1 MVLTATARVFTIHT
15 LALLRRRPMVTRPEE
30 FANLPYHADL
40 VGFRAE
46 DGFPL
51 DGLLYSPKAG
61 APTAVVLVHGKTCNF
76 LGGPSRFLPLPLARA
91 GYASFAV
98 NMRVHSLGYS
108 RGDAPF
114 ENFDNFA
121 AFLGRLAERPGWWD
135 EHVGRARIPTLLLY
149 ADRESHAAEWEEK
162 FRDVIKTPRKELV
175 CIRNAEHMYL
185 GHEDEVA
192 DAVISF
198 PKKYTV

>member
-1 MVLTATARVFTIHT
+1 
-15 LALLRRRPMVTRPEE
+15 MVTRPEE
-30 FANLPYHADL
+30 FAVLPYQIDL

-51 DGLLYSPKAG
+51 DGLLYSPKVG
-61 APTAVVLVHGKTCNF
+61 ATTAVILVHGKTCNF
-76 LGGPSRFLPLPLARA
+76 LGGPSRFLPLSLAQA

-108 RGDAPF
+108 RGDVPF
-114 ENFDNFA
+114 ENFDNFIFIMA
-121 AFLGRLAERPGWWD
+121 GGAWEKLEDGHKDLGGAVAYLRRLGFEKIVLAG
-135 EHVGRARIPTLLLY
+135 HSSGGFY
-149 ADRESHAAEWEEK
+149 AGDYAGRESRAALWKEK

-175 CIRNAEHMYL
+175 FIRNAEHMYL

-198 PKKYTV
+198 LKKYTA